1 MTSSQHGLYALGY
14 THATMQGTMGS
25 EAARWSKSRKALLS
39 SDRTLQFACVKS
51 ESLVTVDQQSRG
63 EYVLGPCT
71 HRPSSH
77 PSRVHQKAGNR
88 RGPDDGVPGKGG

>member
-14 THATMQGTMGS
+14 THATMQGT
-25 EAARWSKSRKALLS
+25 RKRSREVEQSPKALLS

-63 EYVLGPCT
+63 EYVLGLAHTARQPPESGSPEG
-71 HRPSSH
+71 R
-77 PSRVHQKAGNR
+77 
-88 RGPDDGVPGKGG
+88 